1 MVRASRARWAALL
14 AAAGA
19 IIPMQS
25 VRAAHASRIYLY
37 SGPRE
42 GMRWGP
48 VQATIA
54 VRTGRIVDVKIG
66 VSGDIVRSKFI
77 ERHALPALR
86 QETLAAQSVYINTV
100 SGATQTSEAYIES
113 LNKAIAAAHRAG
125 TLH

>member
-1 MVRASRARWAALL
+1 VRASKARWAAVL
-14 AAAGA
+14 AAAGVVT
-19 IIPMQS
+19 PLRS
-25 VRAAHASRIYLY
+25 AHAAPVNRTYVY

-48 VQATIA
+48 VRATITVHA
-54 VRTGRIVDVKIG
+54 GKIVGVRID

-113 LNKAIAAAHRAG
+113 LSKAIADAHRAG

>member
-1 MVRASRARWAALL
+1 VGRTY
-14 AAAGA
+14 
-19 IIPMQS
+19 
-25 VRAAHASRIYLY
+25 VY
-37 SGPRE
+37 SGLRE

-48 VQATIA
+48 VRATITVHA
-54 VRTGRIVDVKIG
+54 GKIVGVKID

-113 LNKAIAAAHRAG
+113 LSKAIADAHRAG